1 MVQVHTILADDKHYC
16 KPTFKRF
23 FNCKWLVHLRIFI
36 LPTKHFCTLFIYFPH
51 KTLLWFMW
59 DEIFSTSIHMIFR
72 LMKTWKQLTIKMQSS
87 MTNSTSGKKSSQ
99 VCTYNMAEIYT
110 CSTDCVFVLYG
121 WGRLIAGYSLST
133 DCTPEE
139 FTKCMPEC
147 CSESKCQTKTEDQC
161 QLMSINEIINGSV
174 CRTIWFRYKVFKR
187 MSQSM
192 ISKHMWDW
200 PWVSDNG

>member
-1 MVQVHTILADDKHYC
+1 MIQVHTILADNDKHYC

-23 FNCKWLVHLRIFI
+23 FNCKWLVNWGYLFSPQSIFVLYLFI
-36 LPTKHFCTLFIYFPH
+36 VPTKHCYDLFI
-51 KTLLWFMW
+51 W

-99 VCTYNMAEIYT
+99 VCTYNMAEFYT
-110 CSTDCVFVLYG
+110 RATDCVFVLYG
-121 WGRLIAGYSLST
+121 WGRIIAGYSLST

-161 QLMSINEIINGSV
+161 QLMSIDEIINGSV
-174 CRTIWFRYKVFKR
+174 CRTIWFRSKVFKR
-187 MSQSM
+187 MS
-192 ISKHMWDW
+192 
-200 PWVSDNG
+200 

>member
-1 MVQVHTILADDKHYC
+1 MIPISKVSLTCGTGAYYSCWQQQALPQTN
-16 KPTFKRF
+16 FQE
-23 FNCKWLVHLRIFI
+23 IFQLQMAGTSEDI
-36 LPTKHFCTLFIYFPH
+36 YSLHKAFLYFIYLLSPQNTVMILFIWH
-51 KTLLWFMW
+51 
-59 DEIFSTSIHMIFR
+59 EIFFTSIHMIFR

-99 VCTYNMAEIYT
+99 VCTYNMAEINT
-110 CSTDCVFVLYG
+110 RATDCVFVLYG

-161 QLMSINEIINGSV
+161 QLMSIDEIINGSV

-187 MSQSM
+187 MS
-192 ISKHMWDW
+192 
-200 PWVSDNG
+200 